1 MLKTNLLNTIIII
14 FTLVLGLAGLIFI
27 MVSAFNN
34 NAPGWVLVAGLAC
47 ISVGNLINFIRIEKN
62 KKKEGQ

>member
-1 MLKTNLLNTIIII
+1 MTKSNILNMLVII
-14 FTLVLGLAGLIFI
+14 FSLVLGIAGLIFI

-34 NAPGWVLVAGLAC
+34 DAPGWVLVAGLGC
-47 ISVGNLINFIRIEKN
+47 ISVGNLINFIRIGKN